1 MLLSA
6 ELPRE
11 GEDAGA
17 PRRQK
22 ARDRPAEATTA
33 PRLARPA
40 QDTAAE
46 PGPDT
51 MTADQRAPKSPA
63 DASGRP
69 APAHKDSA
77 NGNMR
82 NLRSPWR
89 LRARA
94 GGGGLEAAETTR
106 AVA

>member
-46 PGPDT
+46 PGLDT

-69 APAHKDSA
+69 APAPQRPRERAADRAALEEAPAGQCCGFSPFDLLDAESA
-77 NGNMR
+77 
-82 NLRSPWR
+82 
-89 LRARA
+89 
-94 GGGGLEAAETTR
+94 
-106 AVA
+106 